1 MSSLRKDGSQV
12 ACYDS
17 HRVFISNLSKK
28 KIQQIS
34 GTKTIKSVA
43 GVQSR
48 EGGRHRKIVT
58 ADGFLAPI

>member
-28 KIQQIS
+28 MITFQQIS
-34 GTKTIKSVA
+34 GTKTIA